1 MGKLANRNRIIEE
14 HISLLKVM
22 GITANQAMEQLAG
35 GSNIEIFNWDDV
47 HYAIDEWYELQDQRR
62 KAVNAS
68 NRVSQEGIVVPKQD
82 YEKQRT

>member
-1 MGKLANRNRIIEE
+1 M
-14 HISLLKVM
+14 LKVM

-35 GSNIEIFNWDDV
+35 TSNIEIFNWDDV

>member
-14 HISLLKVM
+14 HINLLKVM

-62 KAVNAS
+62 KAVTAS
-68 NRVSQEGIVVPKQD
+68 NRVSQEGIAVPKQD
-82 YEKQRT
+82 